1 MDRFWIDHWFATLYG
16 NHPNQKTL
24 NQYYE
29 QMIKRLLDGSMQSQH
44 YIGSFNPFDFVD
56 EFTKII
62 NTHIDDMENNE
73 QVEADMTITR
83 KGKTYLVNI
92 KSIPA
97 LNMDEESQ
105 EEPDESSDSAEEE

>member
-1 MDRFWIDHWFATLYG
+1 
-16 NHPNQKTL
+16 
-24 NQYYE
+24 
-29 QMIKRLLDGSMQSQH
+29 
-44 YIGSFNPFDFVD
+44 
-56 EFTKII
+56 
-62 NTHIDDMENNE
+62 MENNE